1 MKIEA
6 NVHTG
11 SEGGEVAR
19 AEPKKRVKMF
29 ARQIICAPKYF
40 RAKMF
45 ARQNLRERVNLK
57 EKLVIIG
64 KLIT

>member
-1 MKIEA
+1 
-6 NVHTG
+6 VHTG

-29 ARQIICAPKYF
+29 ARQNIFAPKYF

-45 ARQNLRERVNLK
+45 ARQNPERKGESKGKTCDYRKVDNVNFLN
-57 EKLVIIG
+57 
-64 KLIT
+64 